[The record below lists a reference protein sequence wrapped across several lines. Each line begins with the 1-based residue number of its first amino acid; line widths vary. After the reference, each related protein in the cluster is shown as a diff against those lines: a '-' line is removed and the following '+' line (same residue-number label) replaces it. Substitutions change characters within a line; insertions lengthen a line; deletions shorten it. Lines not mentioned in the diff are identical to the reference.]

1 MKRQSNT
8 KTVIS
13 PEAFDKMNSSQKL
26 ALLNKKDLKIPFNRL
41 ESSELIKQFKSNPSS
56 KYKDAPNRSMQTAML
71 AKSLIGGTLK
81 ER

>member
-41 ESSELIKQFKSNPSS
+41 ESSELMK
-56 KYKDAPNRSMQTAML
+56 
-71 AKSLIGGTLK
+71 
-81 ER
+81 